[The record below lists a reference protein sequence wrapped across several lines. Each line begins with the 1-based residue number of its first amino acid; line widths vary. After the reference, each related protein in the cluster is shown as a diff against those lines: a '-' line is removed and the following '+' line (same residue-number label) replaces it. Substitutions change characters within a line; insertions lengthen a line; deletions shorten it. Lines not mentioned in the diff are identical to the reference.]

1 MVIECHQSNLLIM
14 NAGLRM
20 FDSEIAIDQVAFI
33 ETKQLKFLIPSP
45 ILNSVD
51 NNNE

>member
-1 MVIECHQSNLLIM
+1 MAIECHQSYSLIM
-14 NAGLRM
+14 NAGLRI
-20 FDSEIAIDQVAFI
+20 FDSEIVIDQVAVI

-45 ILNSVD
+45 ILNPVD